1 MAHSLV
7 EPRIVTPSLLRAAE
21 DLQEVSGR
29 ADGPEWVAKALSAI
43 RTAIT
48 AVEAELGS
56 LGGSEGVG
64 EQIIEAQPRLSHALE
79 ALEADL
85 AWTLVALW
93 KIKER
98 MRRGHGIEDLS
109 HLALHISRTAQ
120 RVFQLVHES
129 LEDPAAMD

>member
-29 ADGPEWVAKALSAI
+29 ADGPEWVAEALVAI

-64 EQIIEAQPRLSHALE
+64 DQIIEAQPRLSYALGR
-79 ALEADL
+79 LEADL

-98 MRRGHGIEDLS
+98 MRRGQGKGDLS
-109 HLALHISRTAQ
+109 HLAVHISRTAE
-120 RVFQLVHES
+120 RVFQLLNES
-129 LEDPAAMD
+129 LDDPAAMD